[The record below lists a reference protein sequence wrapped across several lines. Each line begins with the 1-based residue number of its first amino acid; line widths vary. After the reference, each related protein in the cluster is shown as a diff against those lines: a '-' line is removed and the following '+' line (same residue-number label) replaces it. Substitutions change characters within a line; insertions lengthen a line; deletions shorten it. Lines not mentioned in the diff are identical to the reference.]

1 MSDNDGALLEL
12 ISLRPRGMQLPQQ
25 QQRQQRCPCKENNLD
40 LAARDHAVLRT
51 HPHLL
56 DDVAG

>member
-25 QQRQQRCPCKENNLD
+25 QQQRRPCKENNLD